1 MEIVSLGLIF
11 LLSHLGRWGA
21 EGKRTFK
28 IDGNNHTF
36 LMDGKP
42 FRYVSGSLH
51 YFRIPRE
58 YWEDR
63 LRKVRA
69 AGLNAV
75 QVYVEWS
82 SHEPEYGH
90 YYFSGQN
97 DIEKFIQLAHQQGL
111 YVLLRPGPFIGKIHL
126 RLKYEKYFIIIDN
139 CCIKF
144 KAEVDKP
151 CSYSTLE
158 KSFEFR

>member
-1 MEIVSLGLIF
+1 MELVSLGLIF

-21 EGKRTFK
+21 EGKRIFK

-126 RLKYEKYFIIIDN
+126 RLMYEKYFIIIDN
-139 CCIKF
+139 C
-144 KAEVDKP
+144 
-151 CSYSTLE
+151 Y
-158 KSFEFR
+158 

>member
-1 MEIVSLGLIF
+1 
-11 LLSHLGRWGA
+11 
-21 EGKRTFK
+21 
-28 IDGNNHTF
+28 
-36 LMDGKP
+36 MDGKP

-69 AGLNAV
+69 AGLNAI

-82 SHEPEYGH
+82 SHEPEYRH

-126 RLKYEKYFIIIDN
+126 KFNPAKYFI
-139 CCIKF
+139 
-144 KAEVDKP
+144 
-151 CSYSTLE
+151 SS
-158 KSFEFR
+158 

>member
-1 MEIVSLGLIF
+1 
-11 LLSHLGRWGA
+11 
-21 EGKRTFK
+21 
-28 IDGNNHTF
+28 
-36 LMDGKP
+36 MDGKP

-69 AGLNAV
+69 AGLNAI

-97 DIEKFIQLAHQQGL
+97 DIKKFIQLAHQQGL

-126 RLKYEKYFIIIDN
+126 KVFHDN
-139 CCIKF
+139 CYFLFLSIGGILVF
-144 KAEVDKP
+144 FIF
-151 CSYSTLE
+151 Y
-158 KSFEFR
+158 F